1 MAADLGVCVSVLNNR
16 INSEKVARARTI
28 GREVFLNKIRKEQYK
43 AMERGSDRMLIWL
56 GKNNLGQTD
65 KMEASV
71 TVEEKTADTLTWD
84 DIETLLN
91 SRKRTK

>member
-56 GKNNLGQTD
+56 GKNNLGQSD
-65 KMEASV
+65 KVEASV

-84 DIETLLN
+84 DIESLLN

>member
-28 GREVFLNKIRKEQYK
+28 GREAFLNKIRKEQYK

-65 KMEASV
+65 KVEASV

>member
-28 GREVFLNKIRKEQYK
+28 GKEVFLNKIRKEQYK

-56 GKNNLGQTD
+56 GKNCLGQTD

-84 DIETLLN
+84 DIESLLN

>member
-1 MAADLGVCVSVLNNR
+1 M
-16 INSEKVARARTI
+16 

-65 KMEASV
+65 KVEASV

-84 DIETLLN
+84 DIESLLN
-91 SRKRTK
+91 SRKRTR

>member
-1 MAADLGVCVSVLNNR
+1 MG
-16 INSEKVARARTI
+16 K
-28 GREVFLNKIRKEQYK
+28 EVFLNKIRKEQYK

-65 KMEASV
+65 KVEASV

-84 DIETLLN
+84 DIESLLN

>member
-1 MAADLGVCVSVLNNR
+1 M
-16 INSEKVARARTI
+16 

-65 KMEASV
+65 KVEASV

-84 DIETLLN
+84 DIESLLN

>member
-1 MAADLGVCVSVLNNR
+1 M
-16 INSEKVARARTI
+16 
-28 GREVFLNKIRKEQYK
+28 FLNKIRKEQYK

-65 KMEASV
+65 KVEASV
-71 TVEEKTADTLTWD
+71 TVEEKTADSLTWD
-84 DIETLLN
+84 DIESLLN